1 MSEDQSERTPE
12 AIARDESTSPK
23 SNDIRFRS
31 QRDLEALGLADK
43 PRPKRVVGNDGCS
56 QRAASTSDTITG
68 KVPVEMKRT
77 EAGKPM
83 DKHLKITLIV
93 CVTVIIAAY
102 IMRPTRYRI
111 SESNVNSRCTLLDSR
126 SGKVWRYQGTSF
138 VLVDR

>member
-1 MSEDQSERTPE
+1 
-12 AIARDESTSPK
+12 
-23 SNDIRFRS
+23 
-31 QRDLEALGLADK
+31 
-43 PRPKRVVGNDGCS
+43 
-56 QRAASTSDTITG
+56 
-68 KVPVEMKRT
+68 
-77 EAGKPM
+77 M